1 MSSSEATSQELF
13 HLDIHA
19 WVDVQQTSH
28 GVRGHDDY
36 AQYHGYC
43 TRRLSR
49 LSHKPDNVKSYLVHS
64 SKYATSSLSSTTT
77 ATKPTKSKTSRHA
90 FYSRSHDTFALTQEV
105 VVEEEKEDGEDYTA
119 AAATTAIVPVPVPHE
134 NILWH
139 LLVSAER
146 SWAHA
151 NELSKLKTSNNK
163 SIGRQPVLK
172 KLKRANKW
180 SKLLVEKA
188 KTSADDE
195 TQRECEAY
203 AAWMSAN
210 YALERMDY
218 QVCIVL
224 CVCLF
229 VFQKRLVVTPKEN
242 K

>member
-1 MSSSEATSQELF
+1 MSSSEATAQELF

-19 WVDVQQTSH
+19 WVDVQQTCH
-28 GVRGHDDY
+28 GVRHDDY

-64 SKYATSSLSSTTT
+64 SKYASSSLSSTTT
-77 ATKPTKSKTSRHA
+77 TTKPTKSKTSRHA
-90 FYSRSHDTFALTQEV
+90 FCSRSHDTFALTQEIAI
-105 VVEEEKEDGEDYTA
+105 EEEKEDGEDYTTV
-119 AAATTAIVPVPVPHE
+119 ATTAVVPVLVPHE

-218 QVCIVL
+218 QVCIV
-224 CVCLF
+224 CVC
-229 VFQKRLVVTPKEN
+229 VCVSKTACCYAERE
-242 K
+242 